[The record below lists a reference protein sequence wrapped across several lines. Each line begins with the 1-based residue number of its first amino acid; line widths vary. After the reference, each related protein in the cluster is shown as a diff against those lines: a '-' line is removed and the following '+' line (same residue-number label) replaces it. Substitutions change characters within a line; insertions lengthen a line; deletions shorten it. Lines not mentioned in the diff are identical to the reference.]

1 MKVIEISWWTIA
13 IGLYLVI
20 GLALLIWIITT
31 ESWGSLFL
39 YPVFAVVIVLGW
51 LPLIVRSFVQEVFE
65 AIQKWKRKQKTE

>member
-1 MKVIEISWWTIA
+1 MKVIEISWWTIT

-31 ESWGSLFL
+31 ERWGSLFL

-51 LPLIVRSFVQEVFE
+51 LPLMVRSIVQETFE
-65 AIQKWKRKQKTE
+65 AIRKRKIKQKTE